1 MKIILIY
8 ILLLSSINAF
18 AFESDDV
25 FDALIEDK
33 NDASAKSDQ
42 DIESD
47 LSELSNE
54 LSKSSNVKSAILRGL
69 NKITARSYD
78 FKVNIGSVAR
88 FGNLEILVQKC
99 WQENLSDPKDALA
112 LLQIKEQLNSD
123 YKNEV
128 FYGWIFANSP
138 ALSSLEHP
146 VYDITLVKCEK

>member
-8 ILLLSSINAF
+8 ILFLCSTNAF
-18 AFESDDV
+18 ALASDDV
-25 FDALIEDK
+25 FNAIIEDK
-33 NDASAKSDQ
+33 SDANIGIDQ

-47 LSELSNE
+47 LSEFSKE
-54 LSKSSNVKSAILRGL
+54 LFKNNNVKSATLRGL
-69 NKITARSYD
+69 NKITARGYEL
-78 FKVNIGSVAR
+78 KVNIGNNIK

-99 WQENLSDPKDALA
+99 WYQNPEDQKDALA

-123 YKNEV
+123 YKNEI